1 MEVPNQ
7 QAEVWPFSLAAFVF
21 FFIIFAFF
29 FCFPIGVR
37 RFTLNMFFCFFPF
50 HPQFFLG
57 GGGLKIHG
65 ILQGHHRALAVG
77 LSQSIS
83 LQ

>member
-29 FCFPIGVR
+29 LSVFP
-37 RFTLNMFFCFFPF
+37 LE
-50 HPQFFLG
+50 
-57 GGGLKIHG
+57 
-65 ILQGHHRALAVG
+65 LAD
-77 LSQSIS
+77 L
-83 LQ
+83 L